1 MSMAATIPI
10 IILVQILSTLE
21 NTITINYSQV
31 QLSDIW
37 SWTTLPICKYLQ
49 PAKLDVLITSFLG
62 LTCLQ
67 CSSSYKGTRQVALK
81 AIQSDTC
88 YEARENHHV
97 TCDPRK
103 TIPGTAQV
111 QNTGGTL
118 L

>member
-1 MSMAATIPI
+1 MAATIPI

-37 SWTTLPICKYLQ
+37 SWPTLPICKYLQ

-111 QNTGGTL
+111 QNI
-118 L
+118 

>member
-10 IILVQILSTLE
+10 IILVQILFTLE

-37 SWTTLPICKYLQ
+37 PWPICKYLQ
-49 PAKLDVLITSFLG
+49 PAKLDVLIITFLG

-67 CSSSYKGTRQVALK
+67 CSSSYKGTRQMALK
-81 AIQSDTC
+81 AIQSDSC

-111 QNTGGTL
+111 FFSRTFL
-118 L
+118 EFL